1 MLEYDLLYGSETR
14 PILSVGFFFFIKHGT
29 VLGTRLS
36 HTRLVPLRSSI
47 LFLFL
52 SIPVTPSPPPPPQL
66 PSTTTTTTTTLT
78 RGFMFKGLL
87 STVRYTSSVSEH
99 LYRSHPPPPRML
111 KGLLTTM
118 RYTSTISSFNM
129 GCLFIIRWKKVLSQS
144 HTRSTDDLL
153 LPVRDAQWSF
163 FIFDSS
169 PSLGPRVKSK

>member
-14 PILSVGFFFFIKHGT
+14 PILSVGFFFFHRTWDCPGDE
-29 VLGTRLS
+29 VEPHPDWSPLGVQFYFFCWASPSL
-36 HTRLVPLRSSI
+36 P
-47 LFLFL
+47 
-52 SIPVTPSPPPPPQL
+52 TPSSPPPPPPL
-66 PSTTTTTTTTLT
+66 
-78 RGFMFKGLL
+78 
-87 STVRYTSSVSEH
+87 
-99 LYRSHPPPPRML
+99 PPPPPSPGDVQRF
-111 KGLLTTM
+111 TD
-118 RYTSTISSFNM
+118 YNEIHVNNNWFNM

>member
-14 PILSVGFFFFIKHGT
+14 PILSVGFFFHRTWDCPGDEVEPHT
-29 VLGTRLS
+29 DWSPLGVQFYFFFWAS
-36 HTRLVPLRSSI
+36 
-47 LFLFL
+47 
-52 SIPVTPSPPPPPQL
+52 PSLPTPPPPLHHHPH
-66 PSTTTTTTTTLT
+66 P
-78 RGFMFKGLL
+78 GMFKGLL
-87 STVRYTSSVSEH
+87 TTMRYTSSVSEH
-99 LYRSHPPPPRML
+99 LYRSHTPPPHPPHPGMF

-153 LPVRDAQWSF
+153 LPVRDAQWSV